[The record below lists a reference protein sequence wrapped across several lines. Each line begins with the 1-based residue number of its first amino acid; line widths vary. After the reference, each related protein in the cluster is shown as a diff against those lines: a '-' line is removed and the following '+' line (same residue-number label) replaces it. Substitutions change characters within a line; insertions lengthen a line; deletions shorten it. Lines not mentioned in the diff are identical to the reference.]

1 MSKDYYKVLGCDR
14 KATPEELKKAYRKLA
29 LKWHPDRCTP
39 EKKDEAQT
47 KFQDIAEA
55 FETLGDPEKR
65 KMYDLVGSDDMSGV
79 NSGVPEGFGG
89 FSASSGARQQH
100 QGQGGQAFTSH
111 SNPEDVFRAFFGT
124 SDPFKGKNSYEKVR
138 QKINFA

>member
-1 MSKDYYKVLGCDR
+1 MGKDYYKVLGCDK

-55 FETLGDPEKR
+55 FEILGDPEKR
-65 KMYDLVGSDDMSGV
+65 KIYDQVGSDDMAGM
-79 NSGVPEGFGG
+79 NNGVPEGFGG
-89 FSASSGARQQH
+89 FSASSGARQH
-100 QGQGGQAFTSH
+100 QGQGGHAFTSH

-124 SDPFKGKNSYEKVR
+124 SDPFKGLNHSELL
-138 QKINFA
+138 